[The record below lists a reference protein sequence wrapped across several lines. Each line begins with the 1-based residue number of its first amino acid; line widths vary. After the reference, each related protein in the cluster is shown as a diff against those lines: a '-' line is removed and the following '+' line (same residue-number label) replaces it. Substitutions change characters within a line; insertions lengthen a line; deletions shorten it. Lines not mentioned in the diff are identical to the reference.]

1 MVKTDGPMHVFYA
14 VTRSGSIYRIS
25 DEFWGPDNWPS
36 VERIYPASLPSD
48 KEVPFR
54 LRDGHTVGITRKR
67 GVVLYDRGKLVEAE
81 LVNMFYWG
89 GHTSPVVGLFS
100 TNLKLKL
107 VVLLVVSSVG
117 MSAGDSK
124 LWPSWMRLA
133 HIILCLSQVLVCG
146 TVSRV
151 RSCRSQERFLRPAV
165 RTLCC
170 DFYMILTTFICG
182 VLEVLYNKNN
192 FII

>member
-89 GHTSPVVGLFS
+89 GHTSPVVGLFLDQS
-100 TNLKLKL
+100 EAEACRAAGSQQRWDERWRQQTLA
-107 VVLLVVSSVG
+107 VLDEIGPHHSVFVPSSR
-117 MSAGDSK
+117 
-124 LWPSWMRLA
+124 LWDG
-133 HIILCLSQVLVCG
+133 Q
-146 TVSRV
+146 
-151 RSCRSQERFLRPAV
+151 
-165 RTLCC
+165 
-170 DFYMILTTFICG
+170 
-182 VLEVLYNKNN
+182 
-192 FII
+192 